1 MAKQLAEQSKGGFSG
16 NTKEK
21 PKNETCNVIELKSKK
36 VLTPL
41 VPKAKKTID
50 EVVVEEVENGVVEKE
65 NDHGVVENEKKNK
78 NSEGEKS

>member
-1 MAKQLAEQSKGGFSG
+1 MAKQLAEQSKGGFSS

-41 VPKAKKTID
+41 VPKVKKSVEDVETE
-50 EVVVEEVENGVVEKE
+50 EVV
-65 NDHGVVENEKKNK
+65 
-78 NSEGEKS
+78 